1 MVHDMFNRP
10 APTEPQRPRQ
20 PIAIPGEVA
29 RHLSHR
35 YKGLQRSRAH
45 TTSTTPVAVPDT
57 HSTVSRGTLHER
69 ALKREPSLHTYYQLR

>member
-10 APTEPQRPRQ
+10 APTEAATADTRRGGATP
-20 PIAIPGEVA
+20 AA
-29 RHLSHR
+29 RHLSD
-35 YKGLQRSRAH
+35 KGLQRSRAH

>member
-20 PIAIPGEVA
+20 PIPGEVA
-29 RHLSHR
+29 RHLSD
-35 YKGLQRSRAH
+35 KGLQRSRAH

>member
-10 APTEPQRPRQ
+10 APTEAATQ
-20 PIAIPGEVA
+20 PIPGEVA
-29 RHLSHR
+29 RHLSD
-35 YKGLQRSRAH
+35 KGLQRSRAH